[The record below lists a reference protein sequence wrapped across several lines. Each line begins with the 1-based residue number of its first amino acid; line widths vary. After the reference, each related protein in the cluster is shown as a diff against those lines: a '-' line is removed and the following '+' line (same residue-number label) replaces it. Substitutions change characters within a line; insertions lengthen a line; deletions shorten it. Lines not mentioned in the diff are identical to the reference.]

1 MKAQARTVAALLVC
15 GLLASGASA
24 GPAASPIG
32 DFEGRYLITEIVGYA
47 ETSAGLP
54 GAQRLL
60 GGVVV
65 IESQSI
71 DISGERCIPHDGFKR
86 KRVLTEPLLKEYYGV
101 TRVDVGLPR
110 KTVVLD
116 SGNCTA
122 VFRMDPYRIVL
133 GMDGVVVRAVRD
145 GQPSAADALERK

>member
-1 MKAQARTVAALLVC
+1 MKHRVKGVAAIVG
-15 GLLASGASA
+15 GLLASGAWA
-24 GPAASPIG
+24 GPGASQTG

-54 GAQRLL
+54 GAKRLL
-60 GGVVV
+60 GQTVV
-65 IESQSI
+65 IASQSI
-71 DISGERCIPHDGFKR
+71 DVGDAHCVPHDGFKR

-101 TRVDVGLPR
+101 ARVDVGLPQ

-122 VFRMDPYRIVL
+122 VFRVDPYRILL
-133 GMDGVVVRAVRD
+133 GWDGVVARAVRD
-145 GQPSAADALERK
+145 DQPSAQGTAAPK